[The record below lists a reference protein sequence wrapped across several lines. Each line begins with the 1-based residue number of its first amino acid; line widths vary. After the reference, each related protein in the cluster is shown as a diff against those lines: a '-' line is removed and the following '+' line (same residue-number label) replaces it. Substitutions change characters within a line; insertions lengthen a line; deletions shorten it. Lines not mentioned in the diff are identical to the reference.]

1 MTHDTAILIGRFQ
14 PYHLGHAAL
23 LSKAFGTAPRVVVVL
38 GSAFAAPS
46 PRNPF
51 SAAERE
57 AMIRAS
63 LGQEENAR
71 LSFHAQRDVWDGTR
85 WAREVKEAID
95 ATTPGSVALVGYHKD
110 ASSSYLDTFPGWDL
124 VDTGRLGPL
133 DATPL
138 REQIL
143 SNSPW
148 PVVADALRNCV
159 PPATLEWLT
168 VWAQGP
174 ARQILSEDRQAILDY
189 QEAWGKGPFL
199 TVDAVVEALGHVL
212 LIRRGMKPG
221 QGLLALPGGFLDPLE
236 SLEDGARRELE
247 EETGL
252 SLSGLRAERTQ
263 VFAHPRRSQRARIVT
278 HAFLFRPGWLALPEV
293 RGADDAVDAHWM
305 PLTELAGHEAEFFG
319 DHWHILQELL
329 PRSDVLAPA

>member
-23 LSKAFGTAPRVVVVL
+23 LSKAFETAPRVIVVL

-57 AMIRAS
+57 AMIRIT
-63 LGQEENAR
+63 LTPEENAR

-85 WAREVKEAID
+85 WAREVQTAID

-110 ASSSYLDTFPGWDL
+110 ASSSYLDTFPTWDL

-143 SNSPW
+143 SNAPW
-148 PVVADALRNCV
+148 PVVANALRDCV

-189 QEAWGKGPFL
+189 QETWGKGPFL

-212 LIRRGMKPG
+212 LIRRGKKPG
-221 QGLLALPGGFLDPLE
+221 QGLLALPGGFLDAHE
-236 SLEDGARRELE
+236 SLEDGANRELE

-252 SLSGLRAERTQ
+252 SLAGLRAVRTQ
-263 VFAHPRRSQRARIVT
+263 LFAHPGRSQRARIVT
-278 HAFLFRPGWLALPEV
+278 HAFLFRPDWQELPEV
-293 RGADDAVDAHWM
+293 HGADDAVDAHWL
-305 PLTELAGHEAEFFG
+305 PVTELASHEAEFFG
-319 DHWHILQELL
+319 DHFHILEQLL
-329 PRSDVLAPA
+329 RP

>member
-23 LSKAFGTAPRVVVVL
+23 LAKAFETASRVIVVL

-57 AMIRAS
+57 AMIRAT
-63 LGQEENAR
+63 LTDGENAR
-71 LSFHAQRDVWDGTR
+71 LAFHPQRDVWDGVR
-85 WAREVKEAID
+85 WAREVQAAVD
-95 ATTPGSVALVGYHKD
+95 ATAPGRVALVGYHKD
-110 ASSSYLDTFPGWDL
+110 ASSSYLDTFPTWDL

-138 REQIL
+138 RERIL
-143 SNSPW
+143 SNAAW
-148 PVVADALRNCV
+148 PEVSDSLHDSI
-159 PPATLEWLT
+159 PPATLAWLGT
-168 VWAQGP
+168 WAHAQT
-174 ARQILSEDRQAILDY
+174 RQILSEDRRAILDY

-199 TVDAVVEALGHVL
+199 TVDAVVAALGHVL
-212 LIRRGMKPG
+212 LIRRGKKPG
-221 QGLLALPGGFLDPLE
+221 LGLLALPGGFLDASE

-252 SLSGLRAERTQ
+252 RLSGLRAARSQ
-263 VFAHPRRSQRARIVT
+263 LFAHPGRSQRARIVT
-278 HAFLFRPGWLALPEV
+278 HAFLFQPDWNELPEV
-293 RGADDAVDAHWM
+293 CGADDATNAHWM
-305 PLTELAGHEAEFFG
+305 PIAELPSHEAEFFG
-319 DHWHILQELL
+319 DHWHILRELL
-329 PRSDVLAPA
+329 N

>member
-1 MTHDTAILIGRFQ
+1 MTHDTAILIGRFH

-23 LSKAFGTAPRVVVVL
+23 LAKAFETAPRVVVVL

-57 AMIRAS
+57 AMIRAT
-63 LGQEENAR
+63 LTDKENAR
-71 LSFHAQRDVWDGTR
+71 LVFHPQRDVWNGVR
-85 WAREVKEAID
+85 WAREVQTAVD
-95 ATTPGSVALVGYHKD
+95 ATAPGRVALVGYHKD
-110 ASSSYLDTFPGWDL
+110 ASSSYLDTFPTWDL

-138 REQIL
+138 RERIL
-143 SNSPW
+143 SNAPW
-148 PVVADALRNCV
+148 PEVAEALRDSI
-159 PPATLEWLT
+159 PPATLAWLGA
-168 VWAQGP
+168 WAQGET
-174 ARQILSEDRQAILDY
+174 RQILSEDRQAILDY

-199 TVDAVVEALGHVL
+199 TVDAVVTALGHVL
-212 LIRRGMKPG
+212 LIRRGKKPG
-221 QGLLALPGGFLDPLE
+221 LGLLALPGGFLDASE

-252 SLSGLRAERTQ
+252 RLSGLRAVRTQ
-263 VFAHPRRSQRARIVT
+263 LFAHPGRSQRARIVT
-278 HAFLFRPGWLALPEV
+278 HAFLFQPDWNELPEV
-293 RGADDAVDAHWM
+293 CGADDATDAHWM
-305 PLTELAGHEAEFFG
+305 PLSELASHEAEFFG

-329 PRSDVLAPA
+329 RTD